1 MERYIE
7 ANSLLEQVV
16 MIVKVEQEKGCDDG

>member
-7 ANSLLEQVV
+7 ANSLLERVV
-16 MIVKVEQEKGCDDG
+16 MIVKAEQEKEGGNG

>member
-16 MIVKVEQEKGCDDG
+16 MIVKVEQEKGRDDG

>member
-16 MIVKVEQEKGCDDG
+16 MIVKVEQEQGCDDG

>member
-16 MIVKVEQEKGCDDG
+16 MIVKVEQEKEGGNG